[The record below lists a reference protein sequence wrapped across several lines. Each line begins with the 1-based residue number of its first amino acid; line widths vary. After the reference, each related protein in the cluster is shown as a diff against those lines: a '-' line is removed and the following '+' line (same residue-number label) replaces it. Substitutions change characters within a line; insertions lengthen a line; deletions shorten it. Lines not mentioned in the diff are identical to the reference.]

1 MLAVFAGALAVASLL
16 TFTAAPNAQAIIY
29 GGGGGARADCLAVFD
44 ADLNDPPSRPRQMRC
59 ADGDVCDADGVV
71 NGICQFQVAVCAN
84 STFDPAHCTLA
95 GVDEILVDHS
105 LDNGDPRFDVD
116 FQALQSRI
124 ENAVDFPD
132 EDPDECSTPANI
144 RVPIVGPLANGQ
156 CKSAKKIVRMKT
168 RSISFL
174 GKRYT
179 DTDKLTLI
187 CDPSPACTPQ
197 TVFTSSFQ
205 RIQRQVLNQS
215 CALSGCH
222 DSQSQMG
229 GLLLEEGT
237 AYGALVDV
245 TPLNAAAAGA
255 GWKRVDGTNA
265 SAETSFIVHKLT
277 GDLDPG
283 MGDRMPFQRPKLPS
297 YLVDIIKHWIEAGA
311 PETGWVPGTF

>member
-1 MLAVFAGALAVASLL
+1 MLAMLAGALAVASFLML
-16 TFTAAPNAQAIIY
+16 SAAPAAQAIIY
-29 GGGGGARADCLAVFD
+29 GGGGGARADCLAVFS

-59 ADGDVCDADGVV
+59 ADGAVCDADGIV
-71 NGICQFQVAVCAN
+71 NGICQFEVAVCAN
-84 STFDPAHCTLA
+84 STFDPTHCTLA
-95 GVDEILVDHS
+95 GVDDILVDHS

-116 FQALQSRI
+116 FQALQGRI
-124 ENAVDFPD
+124 ESAIDFPE
-132 EDPDECSTPANI
+132 EDLDECSSTSAI

-168 RSISFL
+168 RSISFQ

-187 CDPSPACTPQ
+187 CDPPPTCNAQ
-197 TVFTSSFQ
+197 AIFTSSFQ

-237 AYGALVDV
+237 AYDALVDV
-245 TPLNAAAAGA
+245 APANVAAAGA

-265 SAETSFIVHKLT
+265 STETSFVIHKLT
-277 GDLDPG
+277 GDLDAG

-297 YLVDIIKHWIEAGA
+297 YLVDVIKHWIEAGA